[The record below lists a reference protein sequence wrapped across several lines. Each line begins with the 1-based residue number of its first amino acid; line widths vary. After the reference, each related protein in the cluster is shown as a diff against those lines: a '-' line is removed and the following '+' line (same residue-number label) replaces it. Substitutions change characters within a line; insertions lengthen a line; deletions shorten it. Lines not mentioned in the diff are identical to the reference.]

1 MVTCRVGEAPSNG
14 LRRARASA
22 TAAYAACTW
31 KYERSIGGIARLIGC
46 GERAVR
52 AALAREGVVFRGR
65 REAVTIAHKRG
76 AYAKRKRGV

>member
-1 MVTCRVGEAPSNG
+1 MPRWGSALERPAPRTGVRDSSV
-14 LRRARASA
+14 RRL
-22 TAAYAACTW
+22 YV
-31 KYERSIGGIARLIGC
+31 KYEMSIGGIARLIGC